1 MTTTPLYDATRV
13 AYDVDPANLPDYSA
27 DAITARAT
35 DADRERGARI
45 VARLG
50 EGGEG

>member
-1 MTTTPLYDATRV
+1 MTDTPTYQAVLA
-13 AYDVDPANLPDYSA
+13 AHDVDPANLPDYSR
-27 DAITARAT
+27 DAIAARAT